1 MRRIWTLT
9 MLFAI
14 SLSMMA
20 QSKLTPQ
27 AQMSV
32 ERSKAKAVRQSAR
45 ANVPLPEQR
54 LTLVVKVGE
63 KNAAATFRQM
73 KAMGIE
79 VKSKLGRQ
87 AVVSVPISRIDA
99 LQQIEGISRIDTGHK
114 GRLKTDVTREVSGV
128 NLLNGPSLS
137 AEATAYT
144 GKDVVVALIDVGFDF
159 QHPAFKDSE
168 GRSRIKCVYRINDD
182 GGHKFT
188 VNDPEAGEYTFPGS
202 VYDTPELIA
211 TLTNDGSDEYHGSH
225 TAGIAAGSLS
235 PQGFGGMAPEAD
247 IVLIPLVDDEVEGV
261 ETLEEYLEIAFGFV
275 AAYAEQSDKPV
286 VLNAS
291 MNSHGGPHDGTSTVT
306 EMIEDLSE
314 SLIPVFSA
322 GNEGGFPIHL
332 YQEFTDKKQSVNT
345 VLGGM
350 MEDETGEYA
359 LINVADVYGRTRQG
373 DEVSLQLS
381 VCTVNMMGKLN
392 AQWTSEKVTA
402 TTGGDDVTCY
412 VSSEDDATLA
422 KTYEGE
428 IELTATDNGDGT
440 LSVGLH
446 AEGGMKKLAVLR
458 LTVSGSDGT
467 AIDLWDDYVGF
478 AGTQFL
484 GLPGLVD
491 GDSEM
496 SAGDWT
502 CTDRVVSVGA
512 YCANTNLRSYD
523 GSVMDTSVTEDEDE
537 EPDVLNDIATFSSY
551 GTSFNNITQ
560 PTITAPGVNIVSSW
574 NSSAITGDVAEGM
587 QWMDGAY
594 GAESG
599 TSMAAPVVTGIVAL
613 WLQADPTMTLDDVKN
628 VMRNAS
634 DNDDFTAKN
643 TIRWG
648 YGKIN
653 AAKGIEYIM
662 GQTGISQ
669 HTSTATRQ
677 NPSTVYDLQGR
688 TINRRPSKGLY
699 IVNGRKYVVR

>member
-1 MRRIWTLT
+1 

-99 LQQIEGISRIDTGHK
+99 LQQIEGVSRIDTGHK

-128 NLLNGPSLS
+128 NLLNGPSLP
-137 AEATAYT
+137 ADAMPYT

-211 TLTNDGSDEYHGSH
+211 TLTNDGIDEYHGSH

-275 AAYAEQSDKPV
+275 AAYAEQCGKPV

-422 KTYEGE
+422 NTYEGE

-523 GSVMDTSVTEDEDE
+523 GSVKDTSVTEDEDE

-551 GTSFNNITQ
+551 GTSFNDITQ

-574 NSSAITGDVAEGM
+574 NSSVITGEVAEGM

-599 TSMAAPVVTGIVAL
+599 TSMSAPVVTGIVAL

-628 VMRNAS
+628 VMSHSAV
-634 DNDDFTAKN
+634 NDKFTAEN

-662 GQTGISQ
+662 SQTGISQ

>member
-1 MRRIWTLT
+1 
-9 MLFAI
+9 MLFAF

-27 AQMSV
+27 ALMSV
-32 ERSKAKAVRQSAR
+32 ERSKAKAIRQLAR
-45 ANVPLPEQR
+45 ATVPQPEQR

-87 AVVSVPISRIDA
+87 AVVSVPISRLDD
-99 LQQIEGISRIDTGHK
+99 LQRIEGISRIDTGHK

-137 AEATAYT
+137 AEATPYT

-168 GRSRIKCVYRINDD
+168 GHSRIKCVYRINDD

-247 IVLIPLVDDEVEGV
+247 IVLIPLLDEEVEGV
-261 ETLEEYLEIAFGFV
+261 ETLEEYLEIAFGFA
-275 AAYAEQSDKPV
+275 AAYAEQCGKPV

-306 EMIEDLSE
+306 EMIGELSE

-332 YQEFTDKKQSVNT
+332 YQEFTADKQSVNT

-359 LINVADVYGRTRQG
+359 LTTVGDVYGRTRQG
-373 DEVSLQLS
+373 NEVSLQLS
-381 VCTVNMMGKLN
+381 VCTVSMMGKLN

-402 TTGGDDVTCY
+402 TTGGDDVTYY
-412 VSSEDDATLA
+412 VTSDDDATLA
-422 KTYEGE
+422 NTFEGE
-428 IELTATDNGDGT
+428 IGLTATDNGDGT

-512 YCANTNLRSYD
+512 YCANTSLRSYD
-523 GSVMDTSVTEDEDE
+523 GSAKDTSVAEDEDE
-537 EPDVLNDIATFSSY
+537 QPDVLNDIATFSSY
-551 GTSFNNITQ
+551 GTSFNDITQ

-574 NSSAITGDVAEGM
+574 NSSVIMGEVAEGM

-613 WLQADPTMTLDDVKN
+613 WLQADPSLTLDDVKN
-628 VMRNAS
+628 VMSHSAV
-634 DNDDFTAKN
+634 NDEFTAEN

-653 AAKGIEYIM
+653 AAKGIEYINNS
-662 GQTGISQ
+662 TGIVS
-669 HTSTATRQ
+669 HADDNRHDSY
-677 NPSTVYDLQGR
+677 VYDIQGR
-688 TINRRPSKGLY
+688 RVAQPTHGLY
-699 IVNGRKYVVR
+699 IQNGRKIFVK

>member
-1 MRRIWTLT
+1 
-9 MLFAI
+9 MLFTLCFTA
-14 SLSMMA
+14 MA

-45 ANVPLPEQR
+45 ANVPQPEQR

-63 KNAAATFRQM
+63 KDAAATFRQM

-247 IVLIPLVDDEVEGV
+247 IVLIPLADDEVEGV

-350 MEDETGEYA
+350 MEDETGEYE

-422 KTYEGE
+422 NTYEGE

-523 GSVMDTSVTEDEDE
+523 GSVKDTSVTEDEDE

-551 GTSFNNITQ
+551 GTSFNDITQ

-574 NSSAITGDVAEGM
+574 NSSVITGEVAEGM

-628 VMRNAS
+628 VMSHSAV
-634 DNDDFTAKN
+634 NDKFTAKN

-669 HTSTATRQ
+669 HSSTATRQ

-688 TINRRPSKGLY
+688 AINRRPSKGLY